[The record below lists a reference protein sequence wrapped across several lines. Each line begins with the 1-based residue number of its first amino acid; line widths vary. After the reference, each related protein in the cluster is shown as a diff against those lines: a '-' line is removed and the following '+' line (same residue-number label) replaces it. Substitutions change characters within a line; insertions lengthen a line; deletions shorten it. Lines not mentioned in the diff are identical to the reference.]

1 MDDLNEAK
9 RRVFKNMRRQN
20 KGEVPYATTVSDAAN
35 LDDFIEGL
43 QFINAEMYDLITG
56 LNTDSG
62 GLTTFAGK
70 FGPILNRIQTLGKQA
85 SGLDFSH
92 FSVFETN
99 EIKQLRD
106 YISTNNENFKAE
118 RSGKVGSRL
127 MLNALDQLTNQVDKL
142 LTFIDLKLQQ
152 PYNLG
157 PLQGSGYL
165 MPRHLL

>member
-1 MDDLNEAK
+1 MDDLNAAK
-9 RRVFKNMRRQN
+9 KRTMANMKRQN
-20 KGEVPYATTVSDAAN
+20 KGEIPYATTVSDAAE
-35 LDDFIEGL
+35 LSDFVEGL
-43 QFINAEMYDLITG
+43 QFVNSEMYDIITA
-56 LNTDSG
+56 LNTDPG
-62 GLTTFAGK
+62 GITTFSGK

-118 RSGKVGSRL
+118 RSGKTGSRL

-157 PLQGSGYL
+157 PLQGGYL
-165 MPRHLL
+165 LPRHLL